1 MARKKGKFGP
11 LVGGTTYKG
20 ISQKKK
26 PFCSVKPCYL
36 LAKENYL
43 GQNDGSFSETSIDPK
58 ITAVSR
64 WRLSY
69 RNLVWDQNRNC
80 CIAMAIAVLPSPINI
95 KRLTR
100 DF

>member
-1 MARKKGKFGP
+1 M
-11 LVGGTTYKG
+11 
-20 ISQKKK
+20 
-26 PFCSVKPCYL
+26 
-36 LAKENYL
+36 
-43 GQNDGSFSETSIDPK
+43 GSFPEALIDPK
-58 ITAVSR
+58 IIAVSR

-80 CIAMAIAVLPSPINI
+80 CIAMAIAVLPSPFNIRI